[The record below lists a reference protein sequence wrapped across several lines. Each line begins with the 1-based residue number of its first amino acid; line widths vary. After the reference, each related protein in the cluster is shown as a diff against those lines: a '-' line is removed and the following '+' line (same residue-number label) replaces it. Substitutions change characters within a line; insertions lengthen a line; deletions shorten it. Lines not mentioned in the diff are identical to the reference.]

1 MNVSKDSVAAALR
14 CTMTACLILA
24 VGPALACKGP
34 NVKFTDDFRQVDDS
48 WSVDPN
54 SDAVTVEDG
63 KVKIKADPS
72 TGYTVLYGGL
82 IFDDA
87 DLCIT
92 VQMPRQTDN
101 GTQAAAGPV
110 FWAQDYSN
118 YYTFAI
124 TPVGAAAIV
133 RLNKGRWLY
142 VLDYRKAESI
152 KTHPG
157 DKNVLRVTTQ
167 GNSIT
172 TYINDVKFATVK
184 AQVPDNGGQ
193 IGLHAESEP
202 AHRDTWKFIDFKVT
216 DLPLSVHGQ
225 SRSPATSDPTGSPA
239 ESGAAPVALA
249 EVK

>member
-14 CTMTACLILA
+14 CTLTAGLILA

-34 NVKFTDDFRQVDDS
+34 NVKFKDDFRQVDDS
-48 WSVDPN
+48 WSVGPN
-54 SDAVTVEDG
+54 SDTVMVEDG
-63 KVKIKADPS
+63 KVKIKADPNA
-72 TGYTVLYGGL
+72 GYTVLYGGL

-92 VQMPRQTDN
+92 VQVPRQMDN
-101 GTQAAAGPV
+101 GAQAAAGPV
-110 FWAQDYSN
+110 FWAEDYSN

-124 TPVGAAAIV
+124 NPLGAAAIV
-133 RLNKGRWLY
+133 RLIKGRWHY
-142 VLDYRKAESI
+142 VLDYRKADSV

-157 DKNVLRVTTQ
+157 DKNVLRVTTR

-184 AQVPDNGGQ
+184 AQVPENGGQ
-193 IGLHAESEP
+193 IGLHAESEQ
-202 AHRDTWKFIDFKVT
+202 AHRDTWKFIDLKIT

-225 SRSPATSDPTGSPA
+225 SWSPATSDPRGSPA
-239 ESGAAPVALA
+239 EGGAAPVALVG
-249 EVK
+249 VK